1 MAMSR
6 EDRERNFEK
15 ALARNLRPEPPAEP
29 EFHLSA
35 CPDAE
40 LLASY
45 HERLLAPE
53 QMISWKEHMAR
64 CSRCQEIL
72 AHLERTD
79 EIPLGASPEEY
90 QPDNILTMK
99 ESHLP
104 APRPKLRRT
113 ANWRWL
119 APAGAL
125 AAGLLLWVAFHE
137 KRPQRLEMA
146 TNQPTPV
153 AAPAAPPP
161 SAAPSPAAR
170 QSEPREPK
178 QAQTTRSWPERSDT
192 AAQKK
197 PADEEKSEA
206 APKQEA
212 PVAPMARTKHGE
224 RDRLEQ
230 KSLPMN
236 GRNVTNLTELS
247 PDRFEAKGDAQGLR
261 KQAGSAAGAAT
272 QDAAPSSGA
281 AGAAAGAPAPA
292 KSAPDATI
300 ADAVKDNPGSVTE
313 SVTVETPAQAQ
324 VVNGVSLSSTA
335 SEVVRLARSQSPTTV
350 SAPDGKG
357 IWRIQAA
364 GIVEH
369 STDAGSTWTLQKTGV
384 VADLT
389 AGSAPSDKI
398 CWIVGRT
405 GTILRTTDGGAHWS
419 KVRSPVA
426 DDLSAVFAVD
436 AQRATFSAASSHKSY
451 QTVDAGRTWSPLSN
465 P

>member
-1 MAMSR
+1 
-6 EDRERNFEK
+6 
-15 ALARNLRPEPPAEP
+15 
-29 EFHLSA
+29 
-35 CPDAE
+35 
-40 LLASY
+40 
-45 HERLLAPE
+45 
-53 QMISWKEHMAR
+53 
-64 CSRCQEIL
+64 
-72 AHLERTD
+72 
-79 EIPLGASPEEY
+79 
-90 QPDNILTMK
+90 
-99 ESHLP
+99 
-104 APRPKLRRT
+104 
-113 ANWRWL
+113 
-119 APAGAL
+119 
-125 AAGLLLWVAFHE
+125 
-137 KRPQRLEMA
+137 MA

-178 QAQTTRSWPERSDT
+178 PAQTTRSWPPSPERSDT
-192 AAQKK
+192 TVEKK
-197 PADEEKSEA
+197 TADEENSEA

-212 PVAPMARTKHGE
+212 PVAPMAKTKVDGQ

-230 KSLPMN
+230 KSLPMW

-247 PDRFEAKGDAQGLR
+247 PGRLDAKGDAQGLR
-261 KQAGSAAGAAT
+261 KQDGLVAGAAT

-292 KSAPDATI
+292 KAAAGATV

-313 SVTVETPAQAQ
+313 SVTVETQAQAQ
-324 VVNGVSLSSTA
+324 VVNGVSLSSSA

-369 STDAGSTWTLQKTGV
+369 STDAGSTWTLQKPGV

-436 AQRATFSAASSHKSY
+436 ARRATFSAASSHQSY

>member
-6 EDRERNFEK
+6 EDRERNFDK
-15 ALARNLRPEPPAEP
+15 ALARNLRREPPAEP
-29 EFHLSA
+29 AFHLSA

-40 LLASY
+40 LLASG

-53 QMISWKEHMAR
+53 TMISLKEHIAR

-72 AHLERTD
+72 AHLEMTD

-90 QPDNILTMK
+90 QADNILTMK

-104 APRPKLRRT
+104 APLPKLRRT

-119 APAGAL
+119 APAGAI

-178 QAQTTRSWPERSDT
+178 PAQTTRSWPPSPERSDT
-192 AAQKK
+192 TVEKK
-197 PADEEKSEA
+197 TADEENSEA

-212 PVAPMARTKHGE
+212 PVAPMAKTKVDGQ

-230 KSLPMN
+230 KSLPMW

-247 PDRFEAKGDAQGLR
+247 PGRLDAKGDAQGLR
-261 KQAGSAAGAAT
+261 KQDGLVAGAAT
-272 QDAAPSSGA
+272 QDAAPGSGA
-281 AGAAAGAPAPA
+281 PGAAAGAPAPA
-292 KSAPDATI
+292 KSAADAMV
-300 ADAVKDNPGSVTE
+300 ADAVKDNPGSVNQ
-313 SVTVETPAQAQ
+313 SVTVERSAQAQ
-324 VVNGVSLSSTA
+324 VVNGVSLSSSA
-335 SEVVRLARSQSPTTV
+335 SEVVRLARSQSP
-350 SAPDGKG
+350 P
-357 IWRIQAA
+357 
-364 GIVEH
+364 
-369 STDAGSTWTLQKTGV
+369 TG
-384 VADLT
+384 
-389 AGSAPSDKI
+389 
-398 CWIVGRT
+398 
-405 GTILRTTDGGAHWS
+405 
-419 KVRSPVA
+419 
-426 DDLSAVFAVD
+426 
-436 AQRATFSAASSHKSY
+436 
-451 QTVDAGRTWSPLSN
+451 
-465 P
+465 